1 MTRTLV
7 ARALVALVVGGLVLV
22 SGGAAASAATTTAAR
37 PPAATAVLP
46 TGSPIISSTCQAT
59 YLHYGSRGTCVVQLQ
74 FALNLYFDAD
84 LALDGIYGPAT
95 TTAVYRFQARYG
107 LRHDGRCGPQTW
119 RTLVWVDYRASHGL
133 PY

>member
-22 SGGAAASAATTTAAR
+22 SGGTAASAATVGGAA
-37 PPAATAVLP
+37 PPAPTTVLP

-74 FALNLYFDAD
+74 FALNLYVDAD

-95 TTAVYRFQARYG
+95 TAAVYRFQARYG
-107 LRHDGRCGPQTW
+107 LAYDGRCGPQTW
-119 RTLVWVDYRASHGL
+119 RTLVWIDDRASRGL